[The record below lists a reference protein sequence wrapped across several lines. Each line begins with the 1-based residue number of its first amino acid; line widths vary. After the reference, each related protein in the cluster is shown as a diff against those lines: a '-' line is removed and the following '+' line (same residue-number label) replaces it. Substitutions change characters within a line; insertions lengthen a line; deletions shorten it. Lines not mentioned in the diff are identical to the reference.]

1 MGEGTFSYGVRAYC
15 LYTVFEKGDIMQNI
29 CKTGRERHL
38 KYVGP
43 NTGSTIVHYTHI
55 QTMSTMYKYHITIN
69 KYVLTKY

>member
-1 MGEGTFSYGVRAYC
+1 
-15 LYTVFEKGDIMQNI
+15 MQNI